1 MRVERRA
8 EGPRNSDNQ
17 QTRQDPRSRPK
28 SRGVATA
35 AATPQ
40 GVGPERCGPPGGK
53 HGDGKG
59 TATESGVMTVLNE
72 RLMEVILT
80 EENLQAAH
88 RQVKANGGAPGM
100 DGMGVKALAEH
111 LDRHGD
117 RIKAKLLEG
126 RYQPSPVRGVEI
138 PKPQGG
144 VRVLGIPTVQD
155 RWLQQAIQQVL
166 TPMFEPLFSDSSH
179 GFRPGRRAHDAVQ
192 AAHGYVL
199 DGKTWMVDIDL
210 KAFFDHVNHDRLL
223 YQLREQLGDP
233 RVLSL
238 IGRYLRAGMLH
249 HGEVEVRLDGT
260 PQGGPLSPLLAN
272 LYLTPLDRE
281 LERRGLAF
289 CRYADDITVF
299 VGSAR
304 SAERVLN
311 SLVAWIEEHLKLPVN
326 REKSGWGRP
335 WERQMLGFRLL
346 EDGRIGIAP
355 KSIALQGG
363 GAPTLG
369 CTPEPDQQGTGPA
382 VAALRARMVE
392 LFSPHRRTGGTHPPG
407 WLGPPPYAQVLL
419 AALA

>member
-1 MRVERRA
+1 
-8 EGPRNSDNQ
+8 
-17 QTRQDPRSRPK
+17 
-28 SRGVATA
+28 
-35 AATPQ
+35 
-40 GVGPERCGPPGGK
+40 
-53 HGDGKG
+53 
-59 TATESGVMTVLNE
+59 MTVLNE

-80 EENLQAAH
+80 EENLQAAY

-111 LDRHGD
+111 LDRHGE

-126 RYQPSPVRGVEI
+126 SYQPSPVRGVEI
-138 PKPQGG
+138 PK
-144 VRVLGIPTVQD
+144 
-155 RWLQQAIQQVL
+155 
-166 TPMFEPLFSDSSH
+166 
-179 GFRPGRRAHDAVQ
+179 
-192 AAHGYVL
+192 
-199 DGKTWMVDIDL
+199 
-210 KAFFDHVNHDRLL
+210 
-223 YQLREQLGDP
+223 
-233 RVLSL
+233 
-238 IGRYLRAGMLH
+238 
-249 HGEVEVRLDGT
+249 

-355 KSIALQGG
+355 KSIARYKEAVRRLWEARQSLTSKELVQQWQRYVRGWWHYFRLADAPAALTRLDG
-363 GAPTLG
+363 WVRRHRRKCFWLRWHNRHGRHNALKRLGIRGRALRTASSRKGAWRIARAPTL
-369 CTPEPDQQGTGPA
+369 QQ
-382 VAALRARMVE
+382 ALCNRI
-392 LFSPHRRTGGTHPPG
+392 LRRYGL
-407 WLGPPPYAQVLL
+407 WLPSDL
-419 AALA
+419 AAA